1 MWFEILLIPFFFIVA
16 LFLIF
21 WIVAEGSRWQKH
33 RFLGPFARTI
43 QASPLRAFLIFFLLA
58 VLAIP
63 SAMGFL
69 LGFWVDAI
77 DAHQIPGNT
86 TPVVDTLLITILVLS
101 AMIPVVWSHFRV
113 WRQAVRSAAEVKVHA
128 AGA

>member
-1 MWFEILLIPFFFIVA
+1 MWFEILLIPFFLIVA
-16 LFLIF
+16 LFFVF

-33 RFLGPFARTI
+33 RFLGAFARTI
-43 QASPLRAFLIFFLLA
+43 QASPLRAFLIFFILA
-58 VLAIP
+58 ILTIP

-77 DAHQIPGNT
+77 EADQIPTNT
-86 TPVVDTLLITILVLS
+86 TPVVGTLLITILVLS

-113 WRQAVRSAAEVKVHA
+113 WRQAARSAAEVKVQA
-128 AGA
+128 SRE